1 MFPSSQY
8 KTETCRTFLQSGA
21 CPYGT
26 RCRFIHYR
34 VPHLNKGNGT
44 LTAHAH
50 DVILEDLGGGMGPG
64 STRSPQRR
72 TASLPSAR
80 PGPDGNERG
89 AVSALEAAGHGVG
102 GRHPQNA
109 HAASFSP
116 GGGGEQQNEFRPRRE
131 TRSEETPQRSRLP
144 VFREMESRPAA
155 REVSP
160 QTVLSARKARVQH
173 ENKHEYVVESEYRDT
188 GEDKSSLEKVARHV
202 ALSALSA
209 MDVADDGVARAN
221 AKFAINRAA
230 SAAATAQAVRG
241 GHKELACGL

>member
-1 MFPSSQY
+1 
-8 KTETCRTFLQSGA
+8 
-21 CPYGT
+21 
-26 RCRFIHYR
+26 
-34 VPHLNKGNGT
+34 
-44 LTAHAH
+44 
-50 DVILEDLGGGMGPG
+50 
-64 STRSPQRR
+64 
-72 TASLPSAR
+72 
-80 PGPDGNERG
+80 
-89 AVSALEAAGHGVG
+89 
-102 GRHPQNA
+102 
-109 HAASFSP
+109 
-116 GGGGEQQNEFRPRRE
+116 
-131 TRSEETPQRSRLP
+131 
-144 VFREMESRPAA
+144 MESRPAA

-188 GEDKSSLEKVARHV
+188 GEDKSSLEKVAMHV